1 MPTSEWLT
9 VVAIGIGLT
18 GGAIGWMMRISKGL
32 TRLESMVFRIKKNE
46 ARLQRH
52 SDRLDDQGTRLTV
65 IEAHDG

>member
-32 TRLESMVFRIKKNE
+32 TRLESMVFRIEKNE
-46 ARLQRH
+46 SRLQRH

-65 IEAHDG
+65 IEAHEG

>member
-18 GGAIGWMMRISKGL
+18 GCVIGWMMRISKGL
-32 TRLESMVFRIKKNE
+32 TRLESMVFRIEKNE
-46 ARLQRH
+46 GRLQRH
-52 SDRLDDQGTRLTV
+52 SDRLDDHGTRLTV

>member
-32 TRLESMVFRIKKNE
+32 TKLESMVFRIEKNE
-46 ARLQRH
+46 SRLQRH
-52 SDRLDDQGTRLTV
+52 SDRLDEHGTRLTV
-65 IEAHDG
+65 IETQEG